1 METKKILRSLDA
13 HVFTPSDDL
22 NPFTLN
28 ALGADIV
35 APMTVGLKDWLIN
48 EVPGLYIEQLI
59 ATYIPGSKEYVVTS
73 LHLRT
78 KGNVPINSVS
88 LRKIPID
95 KYKYLTVKKWLL
107 RTFERAHEE
116 DTYTPFNLNEQSA
129 LSSMAHEG
137 PTSTNLDYVARIYL
151 VSRYISD
158 SPRKAV
164 ADAFG
169 ISPRTASNWINLAR
183 EQGHFGVGL

>member
-35 APMTVGLKDWLIN
+35 APMTVGLKDWPIN

-107 RTFERAHEE
+107 RIFERAHEE
-116 DTYTPFNLNEQSA
+116 DIYTPFNLNEQSE